1 MILSCSTCSLTDP
14 FGRIENLERWRSV
27 AHSSPLLLPLLS
39 SGLEQ
44 DLGSFDSD
52 HTRRFLALGLAAI
65 CLVWMIPDLRRIPDS
80 RQVLGSTRCPTHQT
94 EHYPSVTHVCMWRS
108 HFMSQQLAQR
118 QEGRRGHK
126 KPMCSL
132 RMPEGNWVVG
142 RGAQHPDLPLL
153 ILSRF
158 GLGFPKPS
166 EFPLLNIESKF
177 RREYGWGK

>member
-52 HTRRFLALGLAAI
+52 HTLRFLALGLAAI
-65 CLVWMIPDLRRIPDS
+65 CPVWMIPDLRRIPDS

-126 KPMCSL
+126 KANVFFANAWGQLS
-132 RMPEGNWVVG
+132 GG
-142 RGAQHPDLPLL
+142 SRGATPRSTPPHPLKVW
-153 ILSRF
+153 F
-158 GLGFPKPS
+158 GIPQTIRVSPA
-166 EFPLLNIESKF
+166 
-177 RREYGWGK
+177 EYWIKI